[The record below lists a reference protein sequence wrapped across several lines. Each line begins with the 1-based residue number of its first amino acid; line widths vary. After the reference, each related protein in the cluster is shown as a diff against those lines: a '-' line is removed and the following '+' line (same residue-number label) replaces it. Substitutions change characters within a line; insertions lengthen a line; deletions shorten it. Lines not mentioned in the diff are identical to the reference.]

1 MRVRSIL
8 AMAAWAVAFRPSRL
22 GLQRLRAPAGSA
34 RRFLRTTHMS
44 DASTSASWASD
55 EWPAA
60 KVRQTFTSYF
70 EEKHDHTLVSSSP
83 VVPVGDPTLLF
94 ANAGAAPSLQ
104 PGGGKHRARC
114 GARCKSCDLP
124 ASARARARG
133 VQA

>member
-1 MRVRSIL
+1 
-8 AMAAWAVAFRPSRL
+8 
-22 GLQRLRAPAGSA
+22 
-34 RRFLRTTHMS
+34 MS

-94 ANAGAAPSLQ
+94 ANAGARPSLQ
-104 PGGGKHRARC
+104 RDAAGGEHRARC
-114 GARCKSCDLP
+114 GALQKL
-124 ASARARARG
+124 
-133 VQA
+133 